1 MKSYINIFTSNFL
14 IDHNN
19 FFFRSLLLLHWCTSV
34 VMMCSMS
41 INVKFSLSLS
51 FLCVDFYNVT
61 CTWCKCTRKMSK
73 SLNGIIH
80 EFRHKN
86 ALKCRLHHS
95 RVHLNGV
102 FCPCTMRH
110 YILLFEQYYIFHRL
124 IHVTQF
130 QSNIFLKR
138 CDVIAPATKM
148 TFSNQQNRAHCSL
161 CQDGNCE
168 HEKLFQHYMSVV
180 WSLFLCGSMH
190 SHVGKKAFS
199 LTKWNKVST
208 Y

>member
-1 MKSYINIFTSNFL
+1 MKTIQMKTWKNRTKHRKMKTNAMKSYINIFTSNFL

-19 FFFRSLLLLHWCTSV
+19 LFRSLLSLLLHWCTSV

-80 EFRHKN
+80 EFWHKN

-95 RVHLNGV
+95 RVNFNGA
-102 FCPCTMRH
+102 FCPCMRH
-110 YILLFEQYYIFHRL
+110 FILLFEQYYIFYRL
-124 IHVTQF
+124 IYSTQF

-138 CDVIAPATKM
+138 CDVMTPATKM
-148 TFSNQQNRAHCSL
+148 TFSNQQNQAHCSF
-161 CQDGNCE
+161 CQDSRGCSRNCK
-168 HEKLFQHYMSVV
+168 HEKLFQH
-180 WSLFLCGSMH
+180 
-190 SHVGKKAFS
+190 
-199 LTKWNKVST
+199 
-208 Y
+208 